1 MDDEAGA
8 IEFCQRVRPRLV
20 GTLSP
25 LCGSAG
31 VAEELAQEALAR
43 TWSNWPRSVNWENLR
58 PLPGS
63 VALL

>member
-1 MDDEAGA
+1 VDDEAGA

-20 GTLSP
+20 GTLSL

-31 VAEELAQEALAR
+31 VAEELAQEALAP
-43 TWSNWPRSVNWENLR
+43 TWSNWPRSVSWENLR

-63 VALL
+63 IALL